1 MYILL
6 LGRIINLQSNLM
18 RLVGGIQENLQIGI
32 LL

>member
-18 RLVGGIQENLQIGI
+18 RLVGSIQENLQIGI